1 MLKEL
6 RTARKLSVLEL
17 KPPHCVACTSWRT
30 CGGRCKIN
38 YNPENSIKSWFSFN
52 LKVFMYKIIFNFIK
66 ILTNYILIDL
76 SSLSLGPR
84 GQGRIFGRGGIRT
97 HPPLLSSNLCGAKVA
112 LKRTNFSRSCQIS
125 IKNAPLKLE
134 FDKFGDLQSK

>member
-17 KPPHCVACTSWRT
+17 KPPHCVASTSWRT

-52 LKVFMYKIIFNFIK
+52 PRVFMYKIVFNFIK
-66 ILTNYILIDL
+66 ILTNNILIDL

-84 GQGRIFGRGGIRT
+84 GQGRNFGRGAYGRIL
-97 HPPLLSSNLCGAKVA
+97 PSVSSNLYGAKVT

-125 IKNAPLKLE
+125 IKNAPLRLE